1 MWGVLRMELPKSS
14 IIMRIFPQAWQQQH
28 GLSLR
33 QCPISVSEVQAHGL
47 AGTTAGSALEVQTSL
62 RGAPGVGAVASPR
75 GCPGMQQEPSV
86 RSCLTPSLPAA
97 GYRKL
102 LSELEEGLI
111 TSGDSF
117 HIRLNLNISSQL
129 DCCSLSVKCDE
140 IVHIRDTMYQGR
152 CEWLCARVDPF
163 TDRDLE
169 MGTIPSY
176 SRWEWCWGTTTESR
190 DLETGNLIMAVRKE
204 VSVS

>member
-1 MWGVLRMELPKSS
+1 MELPKSS
-14 IIMRIFPQAWQQQH
+14 IIMRIFPQSRQQQH
-28 GLSLR
+28 GLSLSH
-33 QCPISVSEVQAHGL
+33 CPISVSEVQAHDL
-47 AGTTAGSALEVQTSL
+47 AGTAASSTLGVQTSL
-62 RGAPGVGAVASPR
+62 KGASGVGAV
-75 GCPGMQQEPSV
+75 GMQQQQSG

-140 IVHIRDTMYQGR
+140 IVHILDTMYQGK

-176 SRWEWCWGTTTESR
+176 SR
-190 DLETGNLIMAVRKE
+190 
-204 VSVS
+204 

>member
-1 MWGVLRMELPKSS
+1 
-14 IIMRIFPQAWQQQH
+14 MRIFPQSWQQH
-28 GLSLR
+28 GLSLS
-33 QCPISVSEVQAHGL
+33 QCPISVSQCRPMILQELLQA
-47 AGTTAGSALEVQTSL
+47 ALWKYKPLSE
-62 RGAPGVGAVASPR
+62 AP
-75 GCPGMQQEPSV
+75 QEFVLWLSQ
-86 RSCLTPSLPAA
+86 RECSSTEWSSCLTPSLPAA

-140 IVHIRDTMYQGR
+140 IVHILDTMYQGR

-176 SRWEWCWGTTTESR
+176 SRWEWYRVTITESR
-190 DLETGNLIMAVRKE
+190 DLETGNLITAVRKE
-204 VSVS
+204 VAVS